1 VYDKK
6 VRRRRA
12 VLGLL
17 VGLSLI
23 LLTAYFGE
31 SVGGPFHS
39 VQRGVVQVLSPIQE
53 GASRALKPVRDL
65 AGWFSDTVNA
75 KKQRDQ
81 LKKQVATLRQEVA
94 GAQQAQAE
102 NKQLQAIVSLDKTDS
117 ISSYQPHTARVI
129 GRSPTIWYSQI
140 EIDQG
145 TGDGVHV
152 DDPVIDGDGLVGR
165 VKTVTSGTAIVT
177 LVTDHTFGAQAE
189 VLTAGGNADLGTVA
203 PDVGDPSVLL
213 LQNLPGASKVAVNDQ
228 VITAGSRST
237 RLESLFPKGIVI
249 GQVSRVSTDELTG
262 SSHQVRLK
270 PAADLRHLDFVQVL
284 TQPQAGLRAQ
294 AGGSGP

>member
-17 VGLSLI
+17 VALSLI

-65 AGWFSDTVNA
+65 AGWFGDTVHA
-75 KKQRDQ
+75 KKQRDD
-81 LKKQVATLRQEVA
+81 LKKENAQLRKEVA
-94 GAQQAQAE
+94 GAQQATAE
-102 NKQLQAIVSLDKTDS
+102 NRQLQGLVDLDKTDS
-117 ISSYQPHTARVI
+117 IASYQPTTARVI

-140 EIDQG
+140 EIDKG
-145 TGDGVHV
+145 TGGGVHT
-152 DDPVIDGDGLVGR
+152 DDPVIDGNGLVGR

-177 LVTDHTFGAQAE
+177 LITDHTFGAQAE
-189 VLTAGGNADLGTVA
+189 VLTGAASDLGTVA
-203 PDVGDPSVLL
+203 PDVGDPTELL
-213 LQNLPGASKVAVNDQ
+213 LQNLPGSTRVRVNDQ
-228 VITAGSRST
+228 VVTAGSRSS

-249 GQVSRVSTDELTG
+249 GTVSKVSTDELTG
-262 SSHQVRLK
+262 ASHQVRLK

-284 TQPQAGLRAQ
+284 TKAPAGLRAQ
-294 AGGSGP
+294 AGGGKGP

>member
-17 VGLSLI
+17 VALSLI

-39 VQRGVVQVLSPIQE
+39 IQRGVVQVLSPIQE

-65 AGWFSDTVNA
+65 AGWFGDTIHA

-81 LKKQVATLRQEVA
+81 LKKEVATLRKQVA
-94 GAQQAQAE
+94 GAQQAQNE
-102 NKQLQAIVSLDKTDS
+102 NRQLQALVSLDKTGS

-140 EIDQG
+140 EIDKG
-145 TGDGVHV
+145 SGDGVQP
-152 DDPVIDGDGLVGR
+152 DNPVIDGDGLVGR

-189 VLTAGGNADLGTVA
+189 VLTGTNPDLGTVA
-203 PDVGDPSVLL
+203 PDVGDPTVLL
-213 LQNLPGASKVAVNDQ
+213 LQNLPGASTVKTGDQ
-228 VITAGSRST
+228 VITAGSRSS
-237 RLESLFPKGIVI
+237 RLESLFPKGLVI
-249 GQVSRVSTDELTG
+249 GAVTQVSTDQLSG
-262 SSHQVRLK
+262 SSHQVKLK

-284 TQPQAGLRAQ
+284 TKPQAGLRAQ

>member
-1 VYDKK
+1 
-6 VRRRRA
+6 
-12 VLGLL
+12 
-17 VGLSLI
+17 
-23 LLTAYFGE
+23 
-31 SVGGPFHS
+31 
-39 VQRGVVQVLSPIQE
+39 
-53 GASRALKPVRDL
+53 
-65 AGWFSDTVNA
+65 
-75 KKQRDQ
+75 
-81 LKKQVATLRQEVA
+81 
-94 GAQQAQAE
+94 
-102 NKQLQAIVSLDKTDS
+102 
-117 ISSYQPHTARVI
+117 
-129 GRSPTIWYSQI
+129 
-140 EIDQG
+140 
-145 TGDGVHV
+145 
-152 DDPVIDGDGLVGR
+152 

>member
-17 VGLSLI
+17 VALSLI

-65 AGWFSDTVNA
+65 AGWFGDTVHA
-75 KKQRDQ
+75 KKQRDD
-81 LKKQVATLRQEVA
+81 LKKENAQLRKEVA
-94 GAQQAQAE
+94 GAQQATAE
-102 NKQLQAIVSLDKTDS
+102 NRQLQGLVDLDKTDS
-117 ISSYQPHTARVI
+117 IASYQPTTARVI

-140 EIDQG
+140 EIDKG
-145 TGDGVHV
+145 TGGGVHT
-152 DDPVIDGDGLVGR
+152 DDPVIDGNGLVGR

-177 LVTDHTFGAQAE
+177 LITDHTFGAQAE
-189 VLTAGGNADLGTVA
+189 VLTGAASDLGTVA
-203 PDVGDPSVLL
+203 PDVGDPTELL
-213 LQNLPGASKVAVNDQ
+213 LQNLPGSTRVRVNDQ
-228 VITAGSRST
+228 VVTAGSRST

-249 GQVSRVSTDELTG
+249 GTVSKVSTDELTG
-262 SSHQVRLK
+262 ASHQVRLK

-284 TQPQAGLRAQ
+284 TKAQAGLRAQ
-294 AGGSGP
+294 AGGGKGP

>member
-17 VGLSLI
+17 VALSLI

-65 AGWFSDTVNA
+65 AGWFGDTIHA
-75 KKQRDQ
+75 KKQRDA
-81 LKKQVATLRQEVA
+81 LKKENAQLRKEVA
-94 GAQQAQAE
+94 GAQQATAE
-102 NKQLQAIVSLDKTDS
+102 NRQLQAIVNLDRSDS
-117 ISSYQPHTARVI
+117 ISSYEPTTARVI

-140 EIDQG
+140 EIDKG
-145 TGDGVHV
+145 TGAGVHP
-152 DDPVIDGDGLVGR
+152 DDPVVDGNGLVGR

-177 LVTDHTFGAQAE
+177 LLTDHTFGAQAE
-189 VLTAGGNADLGTVA
+189 VLTSAASDLGTVA
-203 PDVGDPSVLL
+203 PDVGDPTELL
-213 LQNLPGASKVAVNDQ
+213 LQNLPGSTKVRVHDQ

-237 RLESLFPKGIVI
+237 KLESLFPKGIVI
-249 GQVSRVSTDELTG
+249 GTVSKVSTDELTG
-262 SSHQVRLK
+262 ASHQVRIK

-284 TQPQAGLRAQ
+284 TRPQAGLRAQ
-294 AGGSGP
+294 AGGGKGP

>member
-17 VGLSLI
+17 VALSLI

-65 AGWFSDTVNA
+65 AGWFGDTIHA

-81 LKKQVATLRQEVA
+81 LKKENAQLRKEVA
-94 GAQQAQAE
+94 GAQQAMAE
-102 NKQLQAIVSLDKTDS
+102 NRQLQGLVALDRRDS
-117 ISSYQPHTARVI
+117 ISSYQPTTARVI

-140 EIDQG
+140 EIDKG
-145 TGDGVHV
+145 TGSGVHT
-152 DDPVIDGDGLVGR
+152 DDPVIDGNGLVGR

-177 LVTDHTFGAQAE
+177 LLTDHTFGAQAE
-189 VLTAGGNADLGTVA
+189 VLTGTTSDLGTVA
-203 PDVGDPSVLL
+203 PDVGDPTEML
-213 LQNLPGASKVAVNDQ
+213 LQNLPGSTRVRVNDQ
-228 VITAGSRST
+228 VITAGSRSS

-249 GQVSRVSTDELTG
+249 GTVSKVSTDELTG
-262 SSHQVRLK
+262 ASHQVRLK

-284 TQPQAGLRAQ
+284 TQAQAGLRAQ
-294 AGGSGP
+294 AGGGKGP

>member
-17 VGLSLI
+17 VALSLI

-65 AGWFSDTVNA
+65 AGWFGDTVHA
-75 KKQRDQ
+75 KKQRDD
-81 LKKQVATLRQEVA
+81 LKKENAQLRKEVA
-94 GAQQAQAE
+94 GAQQATAE
-102 NKQLQAIVSLDKTDS
+102 NRQLQGLVDLDKTDS
-117 ISSYQPHTARVI
+117 IASYQPTTARVI

-140 EIDQG
+140 EIDKG
-145 TGDGVHV
+145 TGGGVHT
-152 DDPVIDGDGLVGR
+152 DDPVIDGNGLVGR

-177 LVTDHTFGAQAE
+177 LITDHTFGAQAE
-189 VLTAGGNADLGTVA
+189 VLTGAASDLGTVA
-203 PDVGDPSVLL
+203 PDVGDPTELL
-213 LQNLPGASKVAVNDQ
+213 LQNHPGSTRVRVNDQ
-228 VITAGSRST
+228 VVTAGSRST

-249 GQVSRVSTDELTG
+249 GTVSKVSTDELTG
-262 SSHQVRLK
+262 ASHQVRLK

-284 TQPQAGLRAQ
+284 TKAQAGLRAQ
-294 AGGSGP
+294 AGGGKGP